1 MLFKYFGRAG
11 RTARYNAHGESLLM
25 LLPSEE
31 EGMLRQLAIHKI
43 PIEEIKVLLL
53 LKNIEAILIK
63 RREREREGGTM
74 SCLLH

>member
-1 MLFKYFGRAG
+1 
-11 RTARYNAHGESLLM
+11 M

-63 RREREREGGTM
+63 LRERERGGGTM